1 MFQPLVPAKREPGIQ
16 VKWTAI
22 SYKSVAIVLVVFFAV
37 VLGVLYVIFPERSRA
52 AVQWA
57 GGMFSGLAE
66 RLGMGG
72 GGEDNGPVAGEQQA
86 NFTQI
91 DGTVRVKKVN
101 RGDWVAA
108 DYKLPLEKGDVV
120 QTDAE
125 GIAQVVFTDGTKYTV
140 KPDSLIVI
148 EENSTNEKKQT
159 QVKVQVTS
167 GTVDLAT
174 VRFLEGS
181 SSQVKVAGATAWLAS
196 ESAAQVRNDPRAD
209 THEILVTKGSSEVT
223 RGTQTV
229 RLTDYEKVSFSA
241 EASVMIKEKEIAPP
255 ILITPANM
263 MSIFVREQVKL
274 SWTPMAHARQY
285 HVRISRNPYFSS
297 TLLDRRV
304 AGTEMPVPGLKQ
316 GAYYWVVQS
325 VDGQGKVSAESEK
338 NRFNVI
344 PKGEEAPGLRL
355 VIEEMRQHGRV
366 IEIRG
371 ETDRG
376 ARVMVN
382 GQEVPEIAPD
392 GRFTFFTQTLSSGQ
406 NTITITAQDA
416 RGGVNTLT
424 RKVII
429 P

>member
-1 MFQPLVPAKREPGIQ
+1 MPPKRESGFQ

-22 SYKSVAIVLVVFFAV
+22 SYKSVAIVLAGIFAA
-37 VLGVLYVIFPERSRA
+37 VLGVLYVMFPEQSRA
-52 AVQWA
+52 AADKA
-57 GGMFSGLAE
+57 GSFFSSLAE
-66 RLGMGG
+66 RMGLGGSGG
-72 GGEDNGPVAGEQQA
+72 DSGPVGGEQQA

-91 DGTVRVKKVN
+91 DGTVRVKKTN

-125 GIAQVVFTDGTKYTV
+125 GIAQIVFTDGTKYTV

-148 EENSTNEKKQT
+148 EENSTNERKQT
-159 QVKVQVTS
+159 QVTVQVTS
-167 GTVDLAT
+167 GTVDMAT
-174 VRFLEGS
+174 VRFGEGS
-181 SSQVKVAGATAWLAS
+181 SSEVKVAGATASLAS
-196 ESAAQVRNDPRAD
+196 DSAAQVRNDPRAD
-209 THEILVTKGSSEVT
+209 THEILVTKGSSDVT
-223 RGTQTV
+223 RGTEVV

-241 EASVMIKEKEIAPP
+241 QSGGMHKEKEIAPP

-263 MSIFVREQVKL
+263 MSIFVREPVGL

-285 HVRISRNPYFSS
+285 HVRISLNQYFSS

-304 AGTEMPVPGLKQ
+304 PGTEMPAPGLTQ

-325 VDGQGKVSAESEK
+325 VDAQGKESAESEK

-344 PKGEEAPGLRL
+344 PKGAEAPGLRL

-371 ETDRG
+371 ETEPG

-382 GQEVPEIAPD
+382 GQEAP
-392 GRFTFFTQTLSSGQ
+392 GLSPMGKFTFFTPQMSSGQ
-406 NTITITAQDA
+406 NTITITAQNA
-416 RGGVNTLT
+416 KGGVSTLT